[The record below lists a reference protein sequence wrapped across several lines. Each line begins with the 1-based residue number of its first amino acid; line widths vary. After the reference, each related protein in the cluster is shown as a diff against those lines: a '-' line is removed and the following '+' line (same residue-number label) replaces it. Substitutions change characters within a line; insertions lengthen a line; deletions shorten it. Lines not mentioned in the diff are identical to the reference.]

1 MNISTRLTRYLN
13 EKSIPYQEVEHFHSN
28 SSIGTAITANI
39 SLKQI
44 AKAVLLKNHEDK
56 KLMAILPA
64 ADKINLSVL
73 NENLHGSYQLMKEH
87 EVYQLFSDCNLGA
100 VPPAA
105 EAYHLSMVCAQE
117 LTQLKKVYLEAG
129 DHETLL
135 CVNQDDFKTLMTS
148 GKHLHFSREVFH

>member
-1 MNISTRLTRYLN
+1 MNTSTRLSRYLTQR
-13 EKSIPYQEVEHFHSN
+13 SIAYQEIGHFHSN

-56 KLMAILPA
+56 RLMAILPA
-64 ADKINLSVL
+64 SHKIKLSAL
-73 NENLHGSYQLMKEH
+73 NDNLHGSFSLMTE
-87 EVYQLFSDCNLGA
+87 EDVYQIFSDCNQGA

-105 EAYHLSMVCAQE
+105 DAYNLSMICERE
-117 LTQLKKVYLEAG
+117 LDQLTEVYLESG

-135 CVNQDDFKTLMTS
+135 CVRQSDFKTLMKS
-148 GKHLHFSREVFH
+148 GKHLHFSQEVFH